1 MLILALLLALV
12 AGGCGGSDSDGS
24 TAAEAPPSPYTRGGA
39 AERQAPKG
47 ASPVLREIYR
57 QFPAPQADPAVKRS
71 ARALKAGERACAG
84 KSPLEVKEEFY
95 PAAIESGGLEEG
107 SPQAKTIAEIEH
119 YEKNSFDPS
128 FVAGQLAA
136 GAYEA
141 TLPEAIARYGYQG
154 CIYSLA
160 LRLKREL
167 SPQHSG

>member
-1 MLILALLLALV
+1 V
-12 AGGCGGSDSDGS
+12 AGGCGGSSDSDGS
-24 TAAEAPPSPYTRGGA
+24 TAAETPPNPYAHGGS

-57 QFPAPQADPAVKRS
+57 QFPAPRADPAVKRS
-71 ARALKAGERACAG
+71 ARAIEAGRRACAG

-107 SPQAKTIAEIEH
+107 SPRADTIAEIES
-119 YEKNSFDPS
+119 YEKNSPDPS

-141 TLPEAIARYGYQG
+141 TLPKAIARFGYQG
-154 CIYSLA
+154 CIYSLS

-167 SPQHSG
+167 APHRPG